1 MARQSAQRG
10 FGAPKKHMPGKKVV
24 KKKLPESTV
33 YTSRGGG
40 VRIPL
45 SRAAAEIRNDK
56 RGKFTKS
63 EVMPAYNS
71 SVAPKTQKNIL
82 AKKKR
87 ELQAQ
92 MEKLERQE
100 KQLQASSKN
109 LGGSV
114 HKKLPPKAPPKKH
127 VSKKITGTNA
137 AIPKKPMSMKKL
149 ATASA
154 APPKKP
160 MSIRKKAI
168 FEKEEKPK
176 SFMGKLKIGGKKK

>member
-1 MARQSAQRG
+1 
-10 FGAPKKHMPGKKVV
+10 MPGRKIVP

-45 SRAAAEIRNDK
+45 SKAAAEISNNK
-56 RGKFTKS
+56 KGKFTKS
-63 EVMPAYNS
+63 AVMPAYNS
-71 SVAPKTQKNIL
+71 SVTAKTQKNIL
-82 AKKKR
+82 AKKKK

-100 KQLQASSKN
+100 KQLKASSKK
-109 LGGSV
+109 LGGG
-114 HKKLPPKAPPKKH
+114 LPPKKTPPKKH
-127 VSKKITGTNA
+127 VSKKIGTNA

-160 MSIRKKAI
+160 MSIRRAAP
-168 FEKEEKPK
+168 EKEEKK
-176 SFMGKLKIGGKKK
+176 KKGGIMSSFKIGKK